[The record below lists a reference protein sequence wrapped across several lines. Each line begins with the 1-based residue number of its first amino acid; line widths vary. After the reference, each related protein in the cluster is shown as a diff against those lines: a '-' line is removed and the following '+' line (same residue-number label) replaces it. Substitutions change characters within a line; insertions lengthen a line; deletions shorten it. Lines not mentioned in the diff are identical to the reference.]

1 MQKVI
6 AILSGIIFGLGLSI
20 SQMID
25 RQRVLGFL
33 DAAGAW
39 DPTLMFVLGGAV
51 GITVIT
57 FRFILPRAKPL
68 FAPKFYLPTKFN
80 IDRDLILG
88 SALFGVGWGISGY
101 CPGPAIASL
110 ALGSTNALIFM
121 GALIVGSYVAGKV
134 PAPSL
139 PKPVDSTSA
148 KPSTAS
154 SS

>member
-6 AILSGIIFGLGLSI
+6 AILAGIIFGLGLSI

-25 RQRVLGFL
+25 RGRVLGFL
-33 DAAGAW
+33 DAAGTW
-39 DPTLMFVLGGAV
+39 DPTLIFVLGGAV
-51 GITVIT
+51 GVTVIT
-57 FRFILPRAKPL
+57 FRFILPRSKPL
-68 FAPKFYLPTKFN
+68 FAPKFYLPTSFH

-110 ALGSTNALIFM
+110 ALGSGNALIFM
-121 GALIVGSYVAGKV
+121 GALIVGSYLAGKV
-134 PAPSL
+134 PAPSQ
-139 PKPVDSTSA
+139 PTAVSSTGA